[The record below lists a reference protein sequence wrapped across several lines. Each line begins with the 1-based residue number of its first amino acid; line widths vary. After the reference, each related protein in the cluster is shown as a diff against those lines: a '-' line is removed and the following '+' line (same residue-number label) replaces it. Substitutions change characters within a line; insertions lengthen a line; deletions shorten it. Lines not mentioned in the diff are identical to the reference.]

1 MGRRHWLSRLTTAGV
16 TVMLFAGVG
25 CSVDDL
31 PRQPISGFVTLD
43 SQPLASGAISFYPNL
58 LKNPDYPV
66 IGGAMIER
74 GYFSIPRREGLVPG
88 RYEVSINSG
97 ESHQRNRQIRRE
109 PGNDQAIDK
118 ERMPAKYN
126 AKSQLVVEI
135 KDAAIKEITF
145 HLTSN

>member
-43 SQPLASGAISFYPNL
+43 GQPLSSGVMSFFPNL

-74 GYFSIPRREGLVPG
+74 GYFSIPRREGLVLG
-88 RYEVSINSG
+88 SYNVAINSG
-97 ESHQRNRQIRRE
+97 ELHNRYRKTRKE
-109 PGNDQAIDK
+109 PGNDQAIEK
-118 ERMPAKYN
+118 ERIPAKYN
-126 AKSQLVVEI
+126 ANTQLAIEI

-145 HLTSN
+145 RLTSD